1 MWNSQIWLIGLAVMW
16 KNLALNIAEKG
27 FSISVYNRTYSRTKT
42 FLAENKSHESLQWF
56 EKLEDF
62 VASLE
67 KPRKIMLMVKAGK
80 WTDAVIEQLAL
91 LLEEWDIIID
101 GGNAHWKNTIKRIQ
115 QLDEHGIHFIG
126 SGVSGGE
133 QWARHGPS
141 LMPGGDKEAFEQ
153 IRPIWEA
160 IAAKDFNDQPC
171 TTYVGKSAA
180 GNFVKMVH
188 NGIEYGIMQGI
199 AEIYD
204 VCSTAGYTNEM
215 IHEVFSQLNAGPLE
229 SLSLIHISEPTR
241 PC

>member
-1 MWNSQIWLIGLAVMW
+1 
-16 KNLALNIAEKG
+16 
-27 FSISVYNRTYSRTKT
+27 
-42 FLAENKSHESLQWF
+42 
-56 EKLEDF
+56 
-62 VASLE
+62 
-67 KPRKIMLMVKAGK
+67 
-80 WTDAVIEQLAL
+80 
-91 LLEEWDIIID
+91 
-101 GGNAHWKNTIKRIQ
+101 
-115 QLDEHGIHFIG
+115 
-126 SGVSGGE
+126 
-133 QWARHGPS
+133 
-141 LMPGGDKEAFEQ
+141 MPGGDKEAFEQ

-229 SLSLIHISEPTR
+229 SFLLEITTDIFTHKDEFQELKIRNQSQDNEGLNPES
-241 PC
+241 